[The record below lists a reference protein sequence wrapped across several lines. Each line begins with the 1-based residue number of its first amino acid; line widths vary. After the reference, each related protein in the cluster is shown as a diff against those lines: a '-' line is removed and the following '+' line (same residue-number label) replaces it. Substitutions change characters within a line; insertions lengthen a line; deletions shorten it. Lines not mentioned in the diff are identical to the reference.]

1 MSVLPIDLG
10 DLLGIDEAGRRSLY
24 ESFIPQNVFGTQRRH
39 LSGLFAP
46 TFNRFLGELGQFARR
61 DEFPER
67 TFRTFLEEQYDP
79 QRQLLRLPSLGMGG
93 TSPVTPTIFNFPT

>member
-1 MSVLPIDLG
+1 MDVA
-10 DLLGIDEAGRRSLY
+10 DLLGGDPEGRRTLY
-24 ESFIPQNVFGTQRRH
+24 ESFIPQNVFGTQRRY
-39 LSGLFAP
+39 LSNLFTP
-46 TFNRFLGELGQFARR
+46 TFNRFLGELGRSSRQ

-93 TSPVTPTIFNFPT
+93 ASPVTPTIFNFPT